1 MSSRLKLSL
10 FDQSVSKQRIRT
22 VTASHCMPKMLEIS
36 GKFWE
41 ISGIWR
47 RVEDRCTTVYQCNFG
62 SETKMENW
70 WRQVS
75 NGDTTDIDRC
85 PLCVRNDPIHSCHS
99 YKSSL
104 DSQFSAIAYYNF
116 IQFNIQ
122 RFIVRKKRL
131 FNLPYVHIGSLMF
144 NELSTSGWNHLYFSL
159 SYLRIAA
166 SKRLQLLSFAS
177 LTAADTVSPLPL
189 AAT

>member
-10 FDQSVSKQRIRT
+10 FEQSVSKQRIRIESPA
-22 VTASHCMPKMLEIS
+22 TACRRCWKYLENS
-36 GKFWE
+36 GKYLE
-41 ISGIWR
+41 SGEN
-47 RVEDRCTTVYQCNFG
+47 VEDRCTIPVQILG
-62 SETKMENW
+62 QKRK
-70 WRQVS
+70 WRTDEDKFRVA
-75 NGDTTDIDRC
+75 TDIDC

-122 RFIVRKKRL
+122 RFILRKRRL
-131 FNLPYVHIGSLMF
+131 METLQSSICSKKGSLMF

-159 SYLRIAA
+159 FYLRIAA
-166 SKRLQLLSFAS
+166 SKRLHLLNFAS
-177 LTAADTVSPLPL
+177 LTAADTVSSLPL